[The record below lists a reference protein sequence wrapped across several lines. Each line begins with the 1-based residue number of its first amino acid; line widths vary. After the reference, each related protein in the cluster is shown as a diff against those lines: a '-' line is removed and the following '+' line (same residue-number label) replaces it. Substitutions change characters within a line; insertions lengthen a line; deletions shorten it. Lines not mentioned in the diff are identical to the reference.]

1 MFRGAS
7 PLPCSCRVLPP
18 TPSLPHPSPHS
29 KPSSSLRR
37 LGAAPLHEPIPST
50 SPCSLTCSG
59 ACRPDSD
66 PAPPGKANSSHKQS
80 KKQARPQY
88 EKPATSPLKP
98 KPPQSPPSPLL
109 LLPSQ
114 PDFHKRRLQACPASS
129 RVSALWPSPLTH
141 GVLGENMW
149 QFRGQDKVSPLLF
162 VQSLLHRPKGSPL
175 QRPRT

>member
-1 MFRGAS
+1 M
-7 PLPCSCRVLPP
+7 PCSCRVLPR

-59 ACRPDSD
+59 ARRPDPD
-66 PAPPGKANSSHKQS
+66 PAPPRQAHTRPNQS
-80 KKQARPQY
+80 TTQARPQY

-114 PDFHKRRLQACPASS
+114 PDFHESRLQACPASS

>member
-1 MFRGAS
+1 MPGPS
-7 PLPCSCRVLPP
+7 PDPVPP
-18 TPSLPHPSPHS
+18 TSLPTQQTLVQPPAPRSRPPARAHS
-29 KPSSSLRR
+29 FHKPLQ
-37 LGAAPLHEPIPST
+37 
-50 SPCSLTCSG
+50 LTCSG